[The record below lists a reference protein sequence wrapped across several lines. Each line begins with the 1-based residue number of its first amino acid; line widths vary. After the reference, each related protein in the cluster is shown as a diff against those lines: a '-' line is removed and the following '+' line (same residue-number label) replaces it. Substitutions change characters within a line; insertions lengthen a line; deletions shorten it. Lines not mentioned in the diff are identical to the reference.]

1 MKCKYV
7 EINQKESKCTDY
19 YYSHRAKGGGCMC
32 RLPEWKKKLGVCPY
46 DKNIKSH
53 SKRDKHQ
60 KAIEELVI
68 ARLEQ
73 MPSNLRLSIG

>member
-1 MKCKYV
+1 MKCKFIDKDCNDRYF
-7 EINQKESKCTDY
+7 SSTRGHC
-19 YYSHRAKGGGCMC
+19 C

-60 KAIEELVI
+60 RAIEELVI